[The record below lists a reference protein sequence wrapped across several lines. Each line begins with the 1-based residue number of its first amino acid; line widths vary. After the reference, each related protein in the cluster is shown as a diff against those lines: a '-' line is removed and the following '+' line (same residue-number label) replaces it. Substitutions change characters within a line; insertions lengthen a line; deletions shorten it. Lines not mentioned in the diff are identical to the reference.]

1 MKLVSARARAAQLAA
16 QAPRNILCLTVARL
30 NADFL
35 GAYGNTWIETP
46 AFDALAAESV
56 LFDSF
61 YGTSLD
67 LATLFRAFWR
77 GESPREIVDE
87 LREEDEPTAPGS
99 LFRALKEQGYRAY
112 VVSDAREIAVHP
124 AVEGDYCDGRFFLG
138 EPVAS
143 EPASA
148 LDETKFYQ
156 NFEELAR
163 FIAKLEDGADS
174 GDASP
179 WFVWAHFSGWNAAWD
194 FPLEARER
202 YREDE
207 EDPEP
212 YAGAAPPYVP
222 ADALGGSNRRSRANL
237 DADAAVDANDLR
249 QSFVE
254 AYAGG
259 ISVFDETL
267 GGFTQ
272 LLRESGALAKTLFIV
287 AGARGIGTGG
297 SSALGF
303 APEGT
308 HASPFYA
315 EEVRLPLVARL
326 PDGSGAATRLP
337 ALCEPRDL
345 FETVRAWPTFAKE
358 HAGPEF
364 WKIKR
369 SDVSPFAGVW
379 SAETQDERGPKED
392 AENPDAPAEFP
403 PDTPG
408 QNLFRLLVDESGSVR
423 DRVVTV
429 AKDARS
435 DERAIAVDGWFLKET
450 PPANRETR
458 DGEPAKPKL
467 ELFVLPDDRY
477 NVNDVASR
485 RPDAVER
492 LAVALRDGK
501 PDTAR

>member
-16 QAPRNILCLTVARL
+16 QAPRNILCLTVDRL

-35 GAYGNTWIETP
+35 GAYGNTWIP
-46 AFDALAAESV
+46 AFDVLASESI

-61 YGTSLD
+61 YATSLD
-67 LATLFRAFWR
+67 LDAQFRAFWR

-87 LREEDEPTAPGS
+87 LREDDEPTAPGS

-138 EPVAS
+138 EPDAS

-287 AGARGIGTGG
+287 AGAARFTPKRSGSRSSQGSRTDRAPRQDCPRSANRAISLRRSAPGRRSQRSSRTPNSGRSNGRTSRPLPAYGAPRRRMSAAEKRTRRIRTRRPNFRRTRRARISSG
-297 SSALGF
+297 SSSTNRARF
-303 APEGT
+303 AT
-308 HASPFYA
+308 
-315 EEVRLPLVARL
+315 
-326 PDGSGAATRLP
+326 GS
-337 ALCEPRDL
+337 
-345 FETVRAWPTFAKE
+345 
-358 HAGPEF
+358 
-364 WKIKR
+364 
-369 SDVSPFAGVW
+369 
-379 SAETQDERGPKED
+379 
-392 AENPDAPAEFP
+392 
-403 PDTPG
+403 
-408 QNLFRLLVDESGSVR
+408 
-423 DRVVTV
+423 
-429 AKDARS
+429 
-435 DERAIAVDGWFLKET
+435 
-450 PPANRETR
+450 
-458 DGEPAKPKL
+458 
-467 ELFVLPDDRY
+467 
-477 NVNDVASR
+477 
-485 RPDAVER
+485 
-492 LAVALRDGK
+492 
-501 PDTAR
+501 